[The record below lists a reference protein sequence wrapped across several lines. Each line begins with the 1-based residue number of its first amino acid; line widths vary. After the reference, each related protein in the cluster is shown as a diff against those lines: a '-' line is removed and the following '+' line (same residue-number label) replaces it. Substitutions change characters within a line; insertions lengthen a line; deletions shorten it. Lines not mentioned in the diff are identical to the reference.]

1 MRNVSNLKT
10 DLVHLYYK
18 NREHTLRKQ
27 EDILK
32 SLREKY
38 QRTQQEVADG
48 LYVSRQTYSSWE
60 CGRSEIPMFSYLKL
74 AVFYEIDIEELMQ
87 ALF

>member
-1 MRNVSNLKT
+1 MASIRLKYRDRKH
-10 DLVHLYYK
+10 DLQ
-18 NREHTLRKQ
+18 KQ

-32 SLREKY
+32 NLRE
-38 QRTQQEVADG
+38 RFGCTQQEVADG

-60 CGRSEIPMFSYLKL
+60 CGRSEIPLSSFLQL
-74 AVFYEIDIEELMQ
+74 AVFYNMDIEELIQ

>member
-1 MRNVSNLKT
+1 MASIKLKYR
-10 DLVHLYYK
+10 D
-18 NREHTLRKQ
+18 REHCLQKQ

-32 SLREKY
+32 NLREKFG
-38 QRTQQEVADG
+38 RTQQEVADG

-60 CGRSEIPMFSYLKL
+60 CGRSEIPLSSFLQL
-74 AVFYEIDIEELMQ
+74 AVFYNMDVEELVQ

>member
-1 MRNVSNLKT
+1 MIYIKC
-10 DLVHLYYK
+10 K
-18 NREHTLRKQ
+18 NHKRELRKQ

-38 QRTQQEVADG
+38 NRTQQEVADG

-60 CGRSEIPMFSYLKL
+60 CGRSEIPLSSFLQL
-74 AVFYEIDIEELMQ
+74 AVFYDMDIEELIK